1 MAGFEAGPKILR
13 AGKKEGL
20 RQSKRGTEISTSV
33 RRQAQSLCS
42 GLNDSD
48 AY

>member
-20 RQSKRGTEISTSV
+20 RQSKRGTETSTSV
-33 RRQAQSLCS
+33 RQAQSLCS